1 MISQTKKKTA
11 HRRQSTDVEIEDKE
25 EEEEEEEEAKKKTQ
39 KLVRE
44 REKRETYFV
53 KPRKA
58 KVDGEERKSLL
69 ELRS

>member
-25 EEEEEEEEAKKKTQ
+25 EEEEEEAAKKKPP
-39 KLVRE
+39 KLVGE

-69 ELRS
+69 ELIT

>member
-11 HRRQSTDVEIEDKE
+11 HRRQSTDVEIEDK

>member
-1 MISQTKKKTA
+1 VISQTKKKTA
-11 HRRQSTDVEIEDKE
+11 HRRQSTDVEIEDK